1 MAAPSHVLKIQVVV
15 YVFYLDLGQ
24 GQGGESQGVR
34 DNYVTPGSSI
44 NSPLE
49 SGRED
54 SYLTPGSSTNT
65 NSPLTGA
72 EQEHVQG

>member
-34 DNYVTPGSSI
+34 DNYFTPGSSI

-54 SYLTPGSSTNT
+54 SYFTPGSSI